1 MARNLERILDG
12 AFDLGYGWA
21 TIHARTVQ
29 QKYVGPSRWDLLR
42 DIVRPRPD
50 KLILGSGDIWE
61 VNDIFRMIAYTGVAA
76 VAVAR
81 GCIGNPW
88 IFRQAR
94 EMMAGRPPA
103 PPSIAE
109 QRAVLEE
116 HFLLSVSINGEDRAG
131 KTMRKFGIRFAAHH
145 PRGEEVRR
153 KFNAVGSVA
162 DWLGVLEEFYSTPSD
177 KSSPSCFI
185 G

>member
-1 MARNLERILDG
+1 M
-12 AFDLGYGWA
+12 
-21 TIHARTVQ
+21 
-29 QKYVGPSRWDLLR
+29 
-42 DIVRPRPD
+42 
-50 KLILGSGDIWE
+50 
-61 VNDIFRMIAYTGVAA
+61 
-76 VAVAR
+76 
-81 GCIGNPW
+81 
-88 IFRQAR
+88 
-94 EMMAGRPPA
+94 
-103 PPSIAE
+103 
-109 QRAVLEE
+109 LEE

-153 KFNAVGSVA
+153 KFIAVGSVA